1 MTPQWIEPELCKLVT
16 RIPAGDN
23 WAHEIK
29 FDGFR
34 MHARIVSGAA
44 ALLTRNGLDWTA
56 KYPDV
61 AAAIGA
67 LTAGRPIRAML
78 FPAAE
83 RCHNRPPY
91 GGSNE
96 QPLGDLP
103 RGLPTGPLSSETR
116 LCMRRFRARRH
127 KPQPK
132 SSNFVKLLHNYH
144 HHYNY
149 YHYSPDCSA
158 PHSNRVLTEFG

>member
-1 MTPQWIEPELCKLVT
+1 MTAQWIEPELCKLVT

-23 WAHEIK
+23 W
-29 FDGFR
+29 
-34 MHARIVSGAA
+34 
-44 ALLTRNGLDWTA
+44 
-56 KYPDV
+56 V
-61 AAAIGA
+61 AAAPLTIRACMRKPSNLISCADDAQRARLDGEVSGRSPPPSA
-67 LTAGRPIRAML
+67 RSTAGRPIRAML
-78 FPAAE
+78 FPE
-83 RCHNRPPY
+83 LSDGPPC

-103 RGLPTGPLSSETR
+103 RGVPTGPLSSETR
-116 LCMRRFRARRH
+116 RCMRRFGARRH

-132 SSNFVKLLHNYH
+132 SGNFVKLLHNYH

-158 PHSNRVLTEFG
+158 PHSNRVLTDFG